1 MNLKPTRDRII
12 VKPVDVDNVTE
23 SGLIIPGSRGE
34 KPTRG
39 EIMATGPG
47 KYEYGVWIEVELV
60 KGDEVMFEAHTG
72 TPLNVDGEEYIMMRD
87 NEVIAIVE

>member
-39 EIMATGPG
+39 EIIATGPG
-47 KYEYGVWIEVELV
+47 KYEYGVWIEMTV
-60 KGDEVMFEAHTG
+60 KAGDTVMFELAQAT
-72 TPLNVDGEEYIMMRD
+72 NMESDYMVMRES
-87 NEVIAIVE
+87 NIIAVIG